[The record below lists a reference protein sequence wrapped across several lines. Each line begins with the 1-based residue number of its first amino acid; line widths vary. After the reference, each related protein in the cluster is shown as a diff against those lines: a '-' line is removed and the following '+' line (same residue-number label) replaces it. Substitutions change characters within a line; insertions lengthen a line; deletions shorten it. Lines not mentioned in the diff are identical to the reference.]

1 MDYASRRGRAV
12 IVSFLLVP
20 ASLFANLLASAALD
34 YILGSLEVA
43 RFIREHRP
51 IVAQRLSDPKVHS
64 FSLGHAP
71 GHAATLLIR
80 FDVEDKATYL
90 MLEDDLSDHWDLRFP
105 ARWNT
110 HLRSNEDLGNNFG
123 FAAQGI
129 SEVVG
134 FLIRILVAAVV
145 SSILAGA
152 YLLLAL
158 RRLRAHRGKGEEVIP
173 KF

>member
-20 ASLFANLLASAALD
+20 AFFFANLLASAALD

-51 IVAQRLSDPKVHS
+51 IVAQRVSDPKVHS

-90 MLEDDLSDHWDLRFP
+90 MLEDDLSDHWELRFP

-110 HLRSNEDLGNNFG
+110 HLRGNEDLGNNFG

-134 FLIRILVAAVV
+134 FLITDPSRRRCVFHPR
-145 SSILAGA
+145 GA